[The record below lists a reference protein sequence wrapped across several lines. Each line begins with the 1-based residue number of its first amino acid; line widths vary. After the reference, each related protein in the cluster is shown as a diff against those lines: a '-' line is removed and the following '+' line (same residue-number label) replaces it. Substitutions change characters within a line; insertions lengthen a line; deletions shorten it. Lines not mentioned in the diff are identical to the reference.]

1 MIEPV
6 VGGVL
11 AGIVIHNAAQ
21 WWKRRALA
29 PAKVVSVTAPT
40 PTHQM
45 HPVVAALVKAGHPLS
60 NRELAKAL
68 GCSDSHASRLR
79 RQAGDRVVTFRR
91 GRCVCAALPGW
102 QVH

>member
-11 AGIVIHNAAQ
+11 AGIAIHNAAQ

-29 PAKVVSVTAPT
+29 PAKVVAAPAPT

-45 HPVVAALVKAGHPLS
+45 HPVVAALAKAGRPLS
-60 NRELAKAL
+60 NRELATAL
-68 GCSDSHASRLR
+68 GCSEGHASRLR
-79 RQAGDRVVTFRR
+79 RQAGVSVATFRR